1 MKQVFATRQGIL
13 VNDVPAPSLEPGT
26 ILVRTEHS
34 CISVGTEM
42 SGLRSLKKPLW
53 RRAMEEPEKLMK
65 LARHIRS
72 EGAAKTRAL
81 LRAQLSAAH
90 PVGYSA
96 AGTVIAVGEDVEGFS
111 AGDRVA
117 CAGGQWAHH
126 AEMIRM
132 PFNMAVKLPDQ
143 VSTAAAST
151 VALGAIAL
159 QGLRR
164 AAPTIGETFV
174 VIGLGILGQMTQR
187 MLQANGVRVIGLDLQ
202 EARVQRALQHGM
214 EFGFSSADGNA
225 LKTVERLTGGHG
237 VDGVIVTAA
246 SPSNDILSLAFRM
259 CRRKGRVI
267 LVGDVG
273 LDINRADIY
282 EKELDFLISTS
293 YGPGRYDSRYEE
305 NGEDYPI
312 GYVRWTEARNMAA
325 YLDLIASGRFDVSD
339 LLEAEFPI
347 QDATRAYA
355 ALAAGATAPLSAI
368 LSYGVTDDITQRRIT
383 LRSPPSTRNGAVR
396 LAVIG
401 AGGFAQGTLLPA
413 IQRNPN
419 LFAIEAVVGR
429 QGHRSLEAGKAY
441 GAAYATTEVQRVLDD
456 PNVEA
461 VLIATRHNLHA
472 PLVLAAARAGK
483 HVFVEKPLC
492 LSRAELAEIETFY
505 AAPGDKPLLLTG
517 FNRRFSPY
525 AAAIAGM
532 LVGRSNPMMVSYRIN
547 AGHIPAQHWV
557 HGSEGGGRN
566 IGEAC
571 HFYDFMTYLTGA
583 KAVDVQATAL
593 RPTTDYYRGSDNFI
607 ATIRFDDGSVASLTY
622 TALGTP
628 EHPKERVEIYCDGK
642 VAQLEDF
649 RTLSFAG
656 TTQKGLQTKLVDK
669 GHEAEI
675 LAFGRGIRSGEWPL
689 PLWQQVQAMRI
700 AFDVQDLLKS

>member
-1 MKQVFATRQGIL
+1 VKQVFATRQGIL
-13 VNDVPAPSLEPGT
+13 VNDVPAPGLEPGT

-96 AGTVIAVGEDVEGFS
+96 AGTIIAVGDGVEGFS
-111 AGDRVA
+111 IGDRVA

-126 AEMIRM
+126 AEMIRV
-132 PFNMAVKLPDQ
+132 PLNMAVRLPDQ

-187 MLQANGVRVIGLDLQ
+187 MLQANGIRVIGLDLQ
-202 EARVQRALQHGM
+202 ESRVQRALQHGM
-214 EFGFSSADGNA
+214 TAGFSSADGSA
-225 LKTVERLTGGHG
+225 LKAIERLTGGHG

-305 NGEDYPI
+305 KGEDYPI
-312 GYVRWTEARNMAA
+312 GYVRWTEARNMTA
-325 YLDLIASGRFDVSD
+325 YLELIASGRLDISD

-355 ALAAGATAPLSAI
+355 ALTAGTMAPLSVI
-368 LSYGVTDDITQRRIT
+368 LSYGTEETLQRRIN
-383 LRSPPSTRNGAVR
+383 LRRAPSARSGAVR

-401 AGGFAQGTLLPA
+401 AGGFAQGTLLPV
-413 IQRNPN
+413 IQRNPDI
-419 LFAIEAVVGR
+419 FAIEAVVGR

-441 GAAYATTEVQRVLDD
+441 GAAYATTDMQQVLDD

-461 VLIATRHNLHA
+461 VLIATRHDLHA
-472 PLVLAAARAGK
+472 PMVLAAARAGK

-492 LSRAELAEIETFY
+492 LTRAELAEIETVY

-525 AAAIAGM
+525 AAAISGM
-532 LVGRSNPMMVSYRIN
+532 LAKRSNPMMISYRVN
-547 AGHIPAQHWV
+547 AGHIPSHHWV
-557 HGSEGGGRN
+557 QGNEGGGRN

-571 HFYDFMTYLTGA
+571 HFYDFMTFLTGA
-583 KAVDVQATAL
+583 RAVDVQATAI
-593 RPTTDYYRGSDNFI
+593 RPATDYYRRDDNFV
-607 ATIRFDDGSVASLTY
+607 ATIRFEDGSVGTLTY
-622 TALGTP
+622 TALGAP
-628 EHPKERVEIYCDGK
+628 DHPKERVEVYCDGK
-642 VAQLEDF
+642 IAELEDF
-649 RTLSFAG
+649 RSLTFAG
-656 TTQKGLQTKLVDK
+656 GHKGLQTKLADK

-675 LAFGRGIRSGEWPL
+675 LAFGRGIPSGEWPL
-689 PLWQQVQAMRI
+689 PLWQQLQAMRI
-700 AFDVQDLLKS
+700 AFDVEDRLKS

>member
-13 VNDVPAPSLEPGT
+13 VNDVPAPGLEPGT
-26 ILVRTEHS
+26 ILVRTGHS

-53 RRAMEEPEKLMK
+53 RRAVEEPEKLMK
-65 LARHIRS
+65 LARHIRN

-96 AGTVIAVGEDVEGFS
+96 AGTVVAIGEGVEGFS
-111 AGDRVA
+111 IGDRVA

-126 AEMIRM
+126 AEMIRV
-132 PFNMAVKLPDQ
+132 PLNMAVKVPNE
-143 VSTAAAST
+143 VPTAAAST

-164 AAPTIGETFV
+164 ATPTIGETFV

-187 MLQANGVRVIGLDLQ
+187 MLQANGVRVIGFDLQ

-214 EFGFSSADGNA
+214 ESGFSSADGST
-225 LKTVERLTGGHG
+225 LKAVERLTGGHG

-259 CRRKGRVI
+259 CRRKGRVV

-305 NGEDYPI
+305 KGEDYPV

-325 YLDLIASGRFDVSD
+325 YLELIASGRLDVSD

-355 ALAAGATAPLSAI
+355 ALTAGATAPLSVV
-368 LSYGVTDDITQRRIT
+368 LSYGTTGDVAQRRIT
-383 LRSPPSTRNGAVR
+383 LRGAPSARSGAVR

-401 AGGFAQGTLLPA
+401 AGGFAQGTLLPM
-413 IQRNPN
+413 IQRNPD

-429 QGHRSLEAGKAY
+429 QGHRSLEAGKVY
-441 GAAYATTEVQRVLDD
+441 GAAYATTNMQQVLDD

-461 VLIATRHNLHA
+461 VLIATRHDLHA
-472 PLVLAAARAGK
+472 PMVLAAARAGK

-492 LSRAELAEIETFY
+492 LSRAELAEIESFY
-505 AAPGDKPLLLTG
+505 AAPGEKPLLLTG

-525 AAAIAGM
+525 GAAISDM
-532 LVGRSNPMMVSYRIN
+532 LARRSNPLMINYRVN
-547 AGHIPAQHWV
+547 AGHIPSQHWV

-566 IGEAC
+566 LGEAC
-571 HFYDFMTYLTGA
+571 HFYDFMTFLTGA
-583 KAVDVQATAL
+583 RAVDVQASAI
-593 RPTTDYYRGSDNFI
+593 RPATDYYRSDDNFV
-607 ATIRFDDGSVASLTY
+607 ATIRFEDGSVGTLTY
-622 TALGTP
+622 TALGAP
-628 EHPKERVEIYCDGK
+628 DHPKERVEVYCDGRI
-642 VAQLEDF
+642 AELEDF
-649 RTLSFAG
+649 RSLTFAG
-656 TTQKGLQTKLVDK
+656 GGSKGLQTKLADK

-675 LAFGRGIRSGEWPL
+675 LAFGRGIRIGEWPL
-689 PLWQQVQAMRI
+689 PLWQQLQAMQI
-700 AFDVQDLLKS
+700 AFDVEGRLKS

>member
-13 VNDVPAPSLEPGT
+13 VNDVPAPALEPGT
-26 ILVRTEHS
+26 ILVRTGHS

-96 AGTVIAVGEDVEGFS
+96 AGTVVAVGESVDGFS
-111 AGDRVA
+111 VGDRVA

-126 AEMIRM
+126 AEMIRV
-132 PFNMAVKLPDQ
+132 PLNMAVRLPDQ
-143 VSTAAAST
+143 VSTAVAST

-164 AAPTIGETFV
+164 AAPTIGETFA

-202 EARVQRALQHGM
+202 EARVQRALLHGM
-214 EFGFSSADGNA
+214 TAGFSCADSSA
-225 LKTVERLTGGHG
+225 LKAVERLTGGHG

-293 YGPGRYDSRYEE
+293 YGPGRYDNRYEE
-305 NGEDYPI
+305 QGEDYPI
-312 GYVRWTEARNMAA
+312 GYVRWTEARNMSA
-325 YLDLIASGRFDVSD
+325 YLDLIASGHLDISD

-355 ALAAGATAPLSAI
+355 ALAAGTTAPLSVI
-368 LSYGVTDDITQRRIT
+368 LSYGTEETLQRRIN
-383 LRSPPSTRNGAVR
+383 LQRAPSPRSGAVR

-401 AGGFAQGTLLPA
+401 AGGFAQGTLLPV
-413 IQRNPN
+413 IQRNPDI
-419 LFAIEAVVGR
+419 FSIEAVVGR
-429 QGHRSLEAGKAY
+429 QGHRCLEAGKVY
-441 GAAYATTEVQRVLDD
+441 NAAYATTDMRQVLDD

-461 VLIATRHNLHA
+461 VLIATRHDLHA
-472 PLVLAAARAGK
+472 PMVLAAARAGK

-492 LSRAELAEIETFY
+492 LNRSELAELEAFY
-505 AAPGDKPLLLTG
+505 AEPGEKPLLLTG

-525 AAAIAGM
+525 AAAISGM
-532 LVGRSNPMMVSYRIN
+532 LANRSNPMMINYRVN

-571 HFYDFMTYLTGA
+571 HFYDFVTFLTGA
-583 KAVDVQATAL
+583 RAVDVQASAI
-593 RPTTDYYRGSDNFI
+593 RPATDYYRSDDNFI
-607 ATIRFDDGSVASLTY
+607 ATIRFEEGSVATLTY
-622 TALGTP
+622 TALGAP
-628 EHPKERVEIYCDGK
+628 DHPKERVEVYCDGRI
-642 VAQLEDF
+642 AELEDF
-649 RTLSFAG
+649 RSLTFAG
-656 TTQKGLQTKLVDK
+656 SGHKGLKTKLADK

-689 PLWQQVQAMRI
+689 PLWQQLQAMQI
-700 AFDVQDLLKS
+700 AFYVEDRLKS